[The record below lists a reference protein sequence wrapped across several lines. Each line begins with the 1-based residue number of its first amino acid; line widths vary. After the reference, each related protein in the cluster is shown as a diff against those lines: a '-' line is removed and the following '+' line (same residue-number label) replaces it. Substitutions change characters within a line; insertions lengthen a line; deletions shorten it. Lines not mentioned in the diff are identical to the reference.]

1 MLVFSLAIRGVCGQ
15 EQDNVRDYL
24 RQEFQNYLEKTP
36 WEEIYIHTDR
46 EEYISGEELWF
57 NIYLIDRQSFKPSLN
72 SRIAYFGLLDTEN
85 RPVLQKRIL
94 IDNGFGPGQ
103 MHLPDT
109 LSSGI
114 YTIVAYTNWMKNFLP
129 SNCFRKDIKIYNAI
143 NNNKFKVRLPSV
155 KTAGK
160 EMVTRPGLNP
170 AGAGITL
177 KINDKPDVLEIS
189 VSADTKYRTGNGDL
203 FYLVIQTHGNID
215 RISPE
220 TITEENTKIAIPK
233 KSLTG
238 GINQVTIFDSKGE
251 PVCERYAFNPGME
264 HQTIAILTDSVYRE
278 REKITL
284 DIDPGDSFAG
294 AVNSVN
300 FSISVAPET
309 SINDGAGLDN
319 YLIFG
324 TEFSPLVSNL
334 SASRKIGEIPAEALD
349 TILMNVR
356 SNWIDWKRILSD
368 TLHHFK
374 YGMEKED
381 HFLSGELLTSD
392 GSSSDSSEIVLLFM
406 PGRKAGFQ
414 YAKTDNEGNFT
425 FNIHIDEEKK
435 DFIIMP
441 DDTGNNQKII
451 IRSPFIDKY
460 EQYETKVHAVDIP
473 LPSFIADW
481 SVNYQVEKIYGV
493 SNAGDTLDPVFL
505 PLRPVRFYGKPDI
518 ELVMADYITLDE
530 MKEIFFELLPH
541 VALKKKKSDYE
552 ISITDRVYD
561 SWYQLL
567 PDMLL
572 DGVRIN
578 DPSII
583 AALDPRIVER
593 IDVVKE
599 EYLVGKYS
607 FPGIINVTT
616 KSADFTTVPLPD
628 HMIRLP
634 YRVIDPLLSF
644 ASPAYSSTD
653 LKNSAVPDFRNT
665 LYWNPSVKPGN
676 DGKVRVEFW
685 TSDVVSDYIINL
697 QGITPG
703 GKIISATKSFT
714 VK

>member
-1 MLVFSLAIRGVCGQ
+1 
-15 EQDNVRDYL
+15 
-24 RQEFQNYLEKTP
+24 
-36 WEEIYIHTDR
+36 
-46 EEYISGEELWF
+46 
-57 NIYLIDRQSFKPSLN
+57 
-72 SRIAYFGLLDTEN
+72 
-85 RPVLQKRIL
+85 
-94 IDNGFGPGQ
+94 
-103 MHLPDT
+103 
-109 LSSGI
+109 
-114 YTIVAYTNWMKNFLP
+114 MKNFLP

-143 NNNKFKVRLPSV
+143 NNNKFKVRLPSD
-155 KTAGK
+155 KAAGK
-160 EMVTRPGLNP
+160 GMVTRPGLNP

-177 KINDKPDVLEIS
+177 KINDHKPDVLEIS
-189 VSADTKYRTGNGDL
+189 VSADKKYRTGNGNL
-203 FYLVIQTHGNID
+203 FYLVIQTRGKID

-220 TITEENTKIAIPK
+220 TITEEITKIAIPK
-233 KSLTG
+233 KSLTA

-251 PVCERYAFNPGME
+251 PVGERYAYNPGME
-264 HQTIAILTDSVYRE
+264 NQTVAIQTGSIYGG

-284 DIDPGDSFAG
+284 DIDPGDSLTGAG
-294 AVNSVN
+294 NSAK
-300 FSISVAPET
+300 FSISVAPEA
-309 SINDGAGLDN
+309 SINEGAALDN

-324 TEFSPLVSNL
+324 TEFGPLVSNL
-334 SASRKIGEIPAEALD
+334 SASRKIGDIPAEALD
-349 TILMNVR
+349 TILLNVR
-356 SNWIDWKRILSD
+356 SNWINWKTILSD
-368 TLHHFK
+368 TLYHFN

-381 HFLSGELLTSD
+381 HFLSGKLLTSD

-406 PGRKAGFQ
+406 PARKAGFQ
-414 YAKTDNEGNFT
+414 YAKTDNKGNFT
-425 FNIHIDEEKK
+425 FNIHIDEENK
-435 DFIIMP
+435 DLIFMP
-441 DDTGNNQKII
+441 DDAVKNQKII
-451 IRSPFIDKY
+451 ICSPFIDHH
-460 EQYETKVHAVDIP
+460 EQYETKVDAVSMAV
-473 LPSFIADW
+473 PSFIADW

-493 SNAGDTLDPVFL
+493 SNAGDTLDPVYL

-541 VALKKKKSDYE
+541 VALKKKESDYE

-567 PDMLL
+567 PDMFL

-583 AALDPRIVER
+583 ADLDPGIVET

-599 EYLVGKYS
+599 EYIVGKYS

-616 KSADFTTVPLPD
+616 KSADFTTIPLPD
-628 HMIRLP
+628 YMIRIP
-634 YRVIDPLLSF
+634 YRVIDPLQAF

-653 LKNSAVPDFRNT
+653 LKDSTVPDFRNT

-685 TSDVVSDYIINL
+685 SSDVVSDYVIHL

-703 GKIISATKSFT
+703 GKLISATKSFT